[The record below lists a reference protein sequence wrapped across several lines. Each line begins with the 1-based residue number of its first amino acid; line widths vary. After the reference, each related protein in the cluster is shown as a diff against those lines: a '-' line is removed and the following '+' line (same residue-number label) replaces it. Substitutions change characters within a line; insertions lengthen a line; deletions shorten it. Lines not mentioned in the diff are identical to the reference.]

1 MPFKSIEKQRQ
12 KNRNY
17 HLAHKEEINARRK
30 RNYYRLHEHELQQ
43 AREYKI
49 LNYEKVKMKERKYQV
64 AQYGITL
71 EEYNRLFILQNGK
84 CAICSVSQ
92 DKSLDVDHCHK
103 TNKVRGL
110 LCRKCNLGIGFMQ
123 DNPEICKKASEYLS

>member
-1 MPFKSIEKQRQ
+1 MPFKSLEKQRQ

-17 HLAHKEEINARRK
+17 HLNHKDEINVRRQ
-30 RNYYRLHEHELQQ
+30 RNYFKNRTAELIRHKVYQQSEHG
-43 AREYKI
+43 Y
-49 LNYEKVKMKERKYQV
+49 MKYRKYQV

-71 EEYNRLFILQNGK
+71 EEYNRLFVVQNGQ
-84 CAICSVSQ
+84 CAICGNPQ
-92 DKSLDVDHCHK
+92 EKSLDVDHCHK

-123 DNPEICKKASEYLS
+123 DNPEICKKASEYLK